1 MAYILHLESS
11 TSICSVALAQDGQL
25 IDIQESSEGQNHAR
39 LLSVFAED
47 LLKRNKLTANQLA
60 AIAVSEGPG
69 SYTGLR
75 IGVSLAK
82 GLCYV
87 NQLPLIAVSP
97 LQAMAEQVIQ
107 RKNELHLELTANTI
121 LIPMIDARRMEV
133 YTAAY
138 NASNTEIR
146 SVSSEIID
154 ENSFAEDLN
163 EHQLLFFGNGAGK
176 CANTINHPNAT
187 FLNDIQTSAQF
198 MCSLAW
204 KAFQNKQFVD
214 LAYFEPFYLKDFI
227 AGKPQKNILYS

>member
-11 TSICSVALAQDGQL
+11 TSICSVALAQDGLL
-25 IDIQESSEGQNHAR
+25 IDMQESSEGQNHAR

-47 LLKRNKLTANQLA
+47 LLKRNKLTANNLA

-107 RKNELHLELTANTI
+107 RKNELQLALTENTI
-121 LIPMIDARRMEV
+121 LIPMIDA
-133 YTAAY
+133 
-138 NASNTEIR
+138 
-146 SVSSEIID
+146 
-154 ENSFAEDLN
+154 
-163 EHQLLFFGNGAGK
+163 
-176 CANTINHPNAT
+176 
-187 FLNDIQTSAQF
+187 
-198 MCSLAW
+198 
-204 KAFQNKQFVD
+204 
-214 LAYFEPFYLKDFI
+214 
-227 AGKPQKNILYS
+227 